1 MDITKSKAEKRL
13 SITRENE
20 LLQSFV
26 RINVQEDSDDDEKSI
41 KEVEGEANAAAE
53 AGESR
58 IRQAPM
64 SAGTSTRLAKEITED
79 TNRKRGI
86 IFLFNK
92 ILC

>member
-26 RINVQEDSDDDEKSI
+26 RINVQEDSNDDEKSI
-41 KEVEGEANAAAE
+41 EEVEANAAAE

-79 TNRKRGI
+79 TNRKRGN

-92 ILC
+92 KLC

>member
-1 MDITKSKAEKRL
+1 MDTTKSKAEKRL

-26 RINVQEDSDDDEKSI
+26 RINVQEDSNGDEKS
-41 KEVEGEANAAAE
+41 VEEAEGGENAAPE

-79 TNRKRGI
+79 TNRRRG
-86 IFLFNK
+86 K
-92 ILC
+92 I